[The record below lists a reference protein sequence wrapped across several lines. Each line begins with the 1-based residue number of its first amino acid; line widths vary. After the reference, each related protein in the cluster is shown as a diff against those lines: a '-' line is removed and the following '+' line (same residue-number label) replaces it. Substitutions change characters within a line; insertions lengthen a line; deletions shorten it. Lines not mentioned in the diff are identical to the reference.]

1 MGATLKVWAATVVGL
16 PTSVMDPL
24 EPLEFLGSELMTNSS
39 AVLSRRSLMFAAL
52 SGVFG
57 SLWRPKTVLAASKAN
72 DPQWDLSP
80 EVWRERL
87 SPQAFDVL
95 RNEGTERP
103 FTSPLN
109 DEKRSGNYHC
119 AGCDLALFSSEG
131 KFDSGTGWPSF
142 WQPLSEAIETKVD
155 FKLIVPRT
163 EYHCSRCGGHQ
174 GHVFNDGPRPTG
186 KRYCNNGVALVF
198 RPAT

>member
-1 MGATLKVWAATVVGL
+1 
-16 PTSVMDPL
+16 MDPL
-24 EPLEFLGSELMTNSS
+24 EPLEFPGSGLMTNSS

-52 SGVFG
+52 TGVFG
-57 SLWRPKTVLAASKAN
+57 SFWRPKMVLAASKAN
-72 DPQWDLSP
+72 DPHWDLSP
-80 EVWRERL
+80 AVWRERL